1 MGNPETQ
8 ASVDT
13 RHRMKTNKTKQ
24 KHIKLKDAREGLAV
38 PVSYNMLVVSLIVKP
53 GKSPLQKPHTCR
65 KLQTNVHHT

>member
-24 KHIKLKDAREGLAV
+24 KHRKLKDE
-38 PVSYNMLVVSLIVKP
+38 K
-53 GKSPLQKPHTCR
+53 H
-65 KLQTNVHHT
+65 